1 MEKAADM
8 GHFDIFQS
16 AKSVRRS
23 RPELMEN
30 VEEYKFCYELVKAQV
45 KHFYIRRRKF
55 EQKAQSPF
63 FQHKNDLLT
72 SRMISL
78 DVQCETVGHK

>member
-23 RPELMEN
+23 RPELMQN

-45 KHFYIRRRKF
+45 EQFYI
-55 EQKAQSPF
+55 Q
-63 FQHKNDLLT
+63 
-72 SRMISL
+72 I
-78 DVQCETVGHK
+78 

>member
-23 RPELMEN
+23 RPELMQN

-45 KHFYIRRRKF
+45 EQFYIQR
-55 EQKAQSPF
+55 
-63 FQHKNDLLT
+63 
-72 SRMISL
+72 
-78 DVQCETVGHK
+78 